1 MDVLSFMPRG
11 RLEEQPAG
19 ARVNSAMDGY
29 RRPRE
34 YIDILVN
41 GRSLA
46 DLCDVDRRDLIGM
59 LEPEDLKNP
68 LPSQDVFNMFKRMGR
83 LPRELALEIPVL
95 YENRRVHIYGCP
107 ECGDLE
113 CGSVTMQLLETPTS
127 VIWQKFDDGREK
139 IAAYITEDKS
149 FHDTNLLD
157 LWLTEGKNYGILH
170 GFVASEH
177 EYDYEFIYSYKNNK
191 YIVERDADIRTDLT
205 PTVDYPAVG
214 PFEFEKSQYLAAWR
228 DLAMLYA

>member
-1 MDVLSFMPRG
+1 
-11 RLEEQPAG
+11 
-19 ARVNSAMDGY
+19 
-29 RRPRE
+29 
-34 YIDILVN
+34 
-41 GRSLA
+41 
-46 DLCDVDRRDLIGM
+46 
-59 LEPEDLKNP
+59 
-68 LPSQDVFNMFKRMGR
+68 MGR

-113 CGSVTMQLLETPTS
+113 CGSVTMQLLETETS

-157 LWLTEGKNYGILH
+157 LWLTEEKNYGILH
-170 GFVASEH
+170 AFVASEH

-214 PFEFEKSQYLAAWR
+214 PFEFENSQARHLPRSQPGRSQSSTHRPTWTR
-228 DLAMLYA
+228 QNTEILPVDSSLLKTESL

>member
-1 MDVLSFMPRG
+1 MDVLSFKLRS
-11 RLEEQPAG
+11 RLAEQPAG

-29 RRPRE
+29 RRPRQ

-41 GRSLA
+41 GKSLA
-46 DLCDVDRRDLIGM
+46 DLCDVDQRDLIGM
-59 LEPEDLKNP
+59 LEVEDLKTP

-113 CGSVTMQLLETPTS
+113 CGSVTMQLLETPDS

-149 FHDTNLLD
+149 FHGTNMLD
-157 LWLTEGKNYGILH
+157 LWHQEGKNYGMLH
-170 GFVASEH
+170 AFVTSEH
-177 EYDYEFIYSYKNNK
+177 EHDYEFIYSYEHNQYQVDRNG
-191 YIVERDADIRTDLT
+191 DIRTDLT
-205 PTVDYPAVG
+205 PTVRYPAVG
-214 PFEFEKSQYLAAWR
+214 PFEFEKKQYLAVLRELGAQ
-228 DLAMLYA
+228 YA